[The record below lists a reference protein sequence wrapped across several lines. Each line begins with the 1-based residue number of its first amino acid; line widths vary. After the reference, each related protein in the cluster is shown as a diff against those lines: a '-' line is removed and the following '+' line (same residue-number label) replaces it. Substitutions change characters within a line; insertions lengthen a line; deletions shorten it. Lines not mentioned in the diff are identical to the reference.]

1 MKQGSSHLPKV
12 LLWGL
17 TAGSILQGTEIQ
29 VTVRQDRGQVH
40 FAAAAAGFGRPR
52 HAHIPRWHFDMVLD
66 TQRNAAYQAA
76 IHRAIELKRAA
87 GEEAIYVLD
96 IGAGSG
102 ILSLMAARLGPVT
115 QWSCL
120 LLSPC

>member
-1 MKQGSSHLPKV
+1 M
-12 LLWGL
+12 
-17 TAGSILQGTEIQ
+17 
-29 VTVRQDRGQVH
+29 TVRQDRGQVH